1 MHVHVISA
9 DGEEVIELAGKP
21 A

>member
-9 DGEEVIELAGKP
+9 DGEAVIEIGQKA
-21 A
+21 